1 MLEEAIIEQLKTVFN
16 KLENNVY
23 IVYENSDH
31 IKQNELVDMLQGIAS
46 TSNKIV
52 LEKSQETSSHPKCKI
67 YNSKKKSSITFS
79 GIPGGH
85 EFSSLVLSILNSDLK
100 GKFPDE
106 MLIQRIKQI
115 KGSISLKTFV
125 SLSCENCPEV
135 VQSLNL
141 IAVLKEDFHHEMI
154 DGEFAP
160 ELVTELGIQGVPSV
174 VDGNKLI
181 HSGKITLLG
190 LVEKLEKAY
199 GKNENIKNKKDL
211 GLYDIVVIGGGPAGV
226 SSAIYTSRK
235 GLKTALITDRIGGQ
249 VQDTKSIENMIS
261 INYTEGKDLS
271 NSLDKHMKDYDI
283 NILEHRKVESIEDG
297 NTKRLNLNSGE
308 TISCKSLV
316 IATGAEWKELGIE
329 GEKEY
334 NGRGVAFCPHCD
346 GPYYKGKD
354 ISVIGG
360 GNSGVEAAIDL
371 AGIVNSVTLFE
382 FAPELNADNILIT
395 KLKSLENVSVITNA
409 KTTRIIG
416 NGEKVTSME
425 YEDRSQNKIKS
436 IKLDGVFVQ
445 IGLVP
450 NSGFIKGLVDT
461 NKYGEILVSEKNRT
475 NIDKIYAAGDVTN
488 VPYKQIIIAMGEG
501 AKVGLTAFEDLMIA

>member
-1 MLEEAIIEQLKTVFN
+1 
-16 KLENNVY
+16 
-23 IVYENSDH
+23 
-31 IKQNELVDMLQGIAS
+31 
-46 TSNKIV
+46 
-52 LEKSQETSSHPKCKI
+52 
-67 YNSKKKSSITFS
+67 
-79 GIPGGH
+79 
-85 EFSSLVLSILNSDLK
+85 
-100 GKFPDE
+100 
-106 MLIQRIKQI
+106 
-115 KGSISLKTFV
+115 
-125 SLSCENCPEV
+125 
-135 VQSLNL
+135 
-141 IAVLKEDFHHEMI
+141 MI

-283 NILEHRKVESIEDG
+283 NILEHRKVESIENG

-395 KLKSLENVSVITNA
+395 KLKSLENVSVVTNA

-436 IKLDGVFVQ
+436 IKLDGIFVQ